1 MDRRKRKEPSKA
13 DPHAMRVLVQRC
25 KDLAFEPGLTPER
38 YGLLAN
44 ALQDA
49 ADIARRF
56 AATAG

>member
-1 MDRRKRKEPSKA
+1 MQPKKRKEPSKA
-13 DPHAMRVLVQRC
+13 DPHAMRVLVARC

-38 YGLLAN
+38 YSVLAS

-56 AATAG
+56 ATA